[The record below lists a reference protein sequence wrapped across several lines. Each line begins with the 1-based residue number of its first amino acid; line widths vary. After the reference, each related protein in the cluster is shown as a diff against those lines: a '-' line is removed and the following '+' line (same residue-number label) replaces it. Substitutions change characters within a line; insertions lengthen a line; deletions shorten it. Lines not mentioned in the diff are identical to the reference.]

1 MTMSPFGPSPD
12 PFAELLN
19 RFFGMVP
26 GAAPPAVQ
34 RVPIGRLLSDAGR
47 ELVARASRRAAE
59 DGSTDLDTEHLLW
72 AATQVEPSRGLI
84 GRAGVDPDELAGA
97 LAASLRAVPGDE
109 PPSPLGERRL
119 TPAAKRALTTAHAR
133 SRAAGDSYIGP
144 EHILA
149 ALVADPGSGAGRV
162 LREARLDTELMAPP
176 QQAGPAAQPE
186 SESRTPTLDR
196 YGRDL
201 TAEARAGRL
210 DPVVGRAGEIEQTVE
225 VLSRRTKNN
234 PALIGEPG
242 VGKTAIVEGLAQRIA
257 GGDVPEALRDR
268 RVVALDLPGLVAGS
282 RYRGDFEERL
292 RNVIEEV
299 RAAEGEVVLFIDE
312 LHAVVGAGPGG
323 EGAMDA
329 GNILGPALARGE
341 LHVVGATTMD
351 TYRRHVEKDA
361 ALERR
366 FQPVM
371 IPEPSVGETIQ
382 IVEGLRDAYEAHHGV
397 RYADEA
403 LTAAAE
409 LSDRYL
415 TDRFL
420 PDKAI
425 DLLDQAGA
433 RVRLAAREPR
443 SEEQRLEQLRRE
455 RDQAVAGEDYE
466 RAAEIK
472 RRIEQAEA
480 EQAGRGERREAA
492 PEVRAADVAEV
503 LSRRTG
509 IPVAQLT
516 KSEKERLLKLEH
528 ALHERVVGQDEA
540 VTAVAEA
547 VRRSRAGM
555 GDPDRPVGSFLF
567 LGPTG
572 VGKTE
577 LAKALAEVLFGDEG
591 RLVRFD
597 MSEYQERHTVARLI
611 GALPNYS
618 PRPWGPG
625 RYPQGHEE
633 AGQLTE
639 RVRRQPYSVLLFDEV
654 EKAHPDVFHTLL
666 QVLDDGRLTDGQGRT
681 VSFRNAVVIM
691 TSNIGAHR
699 VLAHGGEVDAALRE
713 GLMKDLGGRFPPE
726 FLNRIDET
734 IVFHRLGPADLDRVV
749 DLLLERSRR
758 RVRAQGMRLEVSGA
772 ARRLL
777 AEHGHRPEYGAR
789 PLRRTIQ
796 SELDNRVAA
805 LLLSDAARTGDTI
818 RVEAREGEL
827 VCVVEGEGEERERED
842 EEIERAEADAEAEGW
857 PPTA

>member
-19 RFFGMVP
+19 RFLGMAP

-47 ELVARASRRAAE
+47 ELIARAARRAAE

-72 AATQVEPSRGLI
+72 AATQVEPSRGQI
-84 GRAGVDPDELAGA
+84 GRAGVDPDELAGT
-97 LAASLRAVPGDE
+97 LAASLRAIPGEEGDE
-109 PPSPLGERRL
+109 APSPAGERRL
-119 TPAAKRALTTAHAR
+119 TPAAKRALSAAHGR
-133 SRAAGDSYIGP
+133 SQAAGDSYIGP

-162 LREARLDTELMAPP
+162 LREARLDTDRMTRIT
-176 QQAGPAAQPE
+176 AQP
-186 SESRTPTLDR
+186 SPPSRTPTLDR

-210 DPVVGRAGEIEQTVE
+210 DPVVGRAGEIEETVE

-257 GGDVPEALRDR
+257 GGDVPDTLRDR
-268 RVVALDLPGLVAGS
+268 RVVALDLAGLVAGS

-292 RNVIEEV
+292 RRVIEEV
-299 RAAEGEVVLFIDE
+299 RAAGGEVVLFIDE
-312 LHAVVGAGPGG
+312 LHTVVGAGAAG

-329 GNILGPALARGE
+329 GNILKPALARGE

-351 TYRRHVEKDA
+351 VYRRHVERDA

-371 IPEPSVGETIQ
+371 VPEPTVEETIQ
-382 IVEGLRDAYEAHHGV
+382 ILQGLRDAYEAHHGV

-420 PDKAI
+420 PDKAV

-433 RVRLAAREPR
+433 RVRLAAHAGTAERE
-443 SEEQRLEQLRRE
+443 ETEQLRRE
-455 RDQAVAGEDYE
+455 RDQAVAGEEYE

-472 RRIEQAEA
+472 RLIDHSEAEA
-480 EQAGRGERREAA
+480 ERAAAERAERGERREAA
-492 PEVRAADVAEV
+492 PEVRAADVAEA

-516 KSEKERLLKLEH
+516 ESEKERLLKLEH

-597 MSEYQERHTVARLI
+597 MGEYQERHTVARLI
-611 GALPNYS
+611 GAP
-618 PRPWGPG
+618 PG
-625 RYPQGHEE
+625 DAGQEE

-639 RVRRQPYSVLLFDEV
+639 HVRRRPYSVLLFDEV

-666 QVLDDGRLTDGQGRT
+666 QMLDDGRLTDGQGRT

-691 TSNIGAHR
+691 TSTIGSHR
-699 VLAHGGEVDAALRE
+699 VLAHAGDVDAALRE

-726 FLNRIDET
+726 FPNRIDET
-734 IVFHRLGPADLDRVV
+734 IVFHRLSPADLDRVV

-777 AEHGHRPEYGAR
+777 AEHGHQPEYGAR

-805 LLLSDAARTGDTI
+805 LLLSDAARVGDTI
-818 RVEAREGEL
+818 RAGVRDGEL
-827 VCVVEGEGEERERED
+827 VCEVGGGGRGED

-857 PPTA
+857 PPAE